1 MIKHVTMQVS
11 NIFIII
17 IEFNKWNAIAD
28 VIIILRNDYYDDND
42 DDG

>member
-1 MIKHVTMQVS
+1 MQVS
-11 NIFIII
+11 KIFIIII

-42 DDG
+42 DDDG

>member
-1 MIKHVTMQVS
+1 VS

-17 IEFNKWNAIAD
+17 IEFNKWNAIDD
-28 VIIILRNDYYDDND
+28 VIIIVRNDYYDDND